1 MSTPST
7 PTENTAGP
15 WPRCPEAAA
24 YFQEL
29 FTRFADQ
36 NPLVAQLAQRL
47 AEDAGVDILALV
59 DHWILPPSE
68 GLTEH
73 WEALGLV
80 KTTLPEGDEVW
91 EHPGARLPR
100 LRVKAKRTT
109 PCLALGVESIAAFA
123 AKNDLAIEACHGD
136 NDSGYQC
143 AHLTLPHGELM
154 PIVRVGYRGFAP
166 QPAPDGLDA
175 ARTDFAQRP
184 RTDDELATIA
194 AAQALFEKHAAVL
207 GRGRA
212 TEEFFAAERVY
223 YLARNAAARWQ
234 YARQEA
240 VGIGWANHDH
250 HTYRCSRAAFP
261 ALIRLFVAMG
271 FLCRERF
278 YAGAEAGWGAQV
290 LEHPESRVVI
300 FADVDI
306 APEELDLDFAAVELA
321 PRTTLGTIGLWCAL
335 HGSSIARAGMHHIEC
350 EFLCQKVKD
359 DALVAGFGVMAPFT
373 DLPMLW
379 QAFTVGEPW
388 LVPHERL
395 APLVA
400 AGHLTSEQAEK
411 FATTGALG
419 SHLEILQRWEGFKGF
434 NKTAVS
440 SIIRDTDA
448 RLAP

>member
-7 PTENTAGP
+7 NTENIAGP

-29 FTRFADQ
+29 FQYFANQ
-36 NPLVAQLAQRL
+36 NPQIAQLAQRFE
-47 AEDAGVDILALV
+47 AEAGVDILSLV
-59 DHWILPPSE
+59 DHWILPPTG
-68 GLTEH
+68 GLIER
-73 WEALGLV
+73 WEVLGLV
-80 KTTLPEGDEVW
+80 KKTLPEGDEVW

-109 PCLALGVESIAAFA
+109 PCLALGVESIAEFA
-123 AKNDLAIEACHGD
+123 AKNHLALEACHGD
-136 NDSGYQC
+136 DDSGYQC
-143 AHLTLPHGELM
+143 GHLSLPHGELM
-154 PIVRVGYRGFAP
+154 PIVRRGYRGFAP
-166 QPAPDGLDA
+166 QSRLDGLEA
-175 ARTDFAQRP
+175 ARAEFAARP
-184 RTDDELATIA
+184 RTDDEQASIA
-194 AAQALFEKHAAVL
+194 AAQKLFGKHAATL
-207 GRGRA
+207 RRGRA
-212 TEEFFAAERVY
+212 TDEFFAAERDY

-234 YARQEA
+234 YARHEA
-240 VGIGWANHDH
+240 IGIGWANHDH

-271 FLCRERF
+271 FICRERF

-306 APEELDLDFAAVELA
+306 APEELDLDFAAVELV

-335 HGSSIARAGMHHIEC
+335 HGSSIATAGMHHIEC

-359 DALVAGFGVMAPFT
+359 DANAAGHTVMAPFT
-373 DLPMLW
+373 ELPMLW

-388 LVPHERL
+388 LVPQERL
-395 APLVA
+395 APLVT
-400 AGHLTSEQAEK
+400 AGHLTREQAEK
-411 FATTGALG
+411 FATLGALG

-440 SIIRDTDA
+440 NIIRDTDA
-448 RLAP
+448 RRN

>member
-1 MSTPST
+1 MSTPS
-7 PTENTAGP
+7 PDTAGP

-24 YFQEL
+24 YFQTL
-29 FTRFADQ
+29 FADFAAQ
-36 NPLVAQLAQRL
+36 NPLVAQLAQRF
-47 AEDAGVDILALV
+47 ERDAGVDILALV
-59 DHWILPPSE
+59 DHWILPPAD
-68 GLTEH
+68 GLIEK

-80 KTTLPEGDEVW
+80 KTTLPEGDAVW

-100 LRVKAKRTT
+100 LRIKAKRTT

-123 AKNDLAIEACHGD
+123 AQNQLAIEACHGD
-136 NDSGYQC
+136 AEAGYQC

-154 PIVRVGYRGFAP
+154 PIVRTGYRGFAP
-166 QPAPDGLDA
+166 QTPPDGLDA
-175 ARTDFAQRP
+175 ARTDFANRP
-184 RTDDELATIA
+184 RTDDEQATIA
-194 AAQALFEKHAAVL
+194 AAQTLFEKHALAL

-212 TEEFFAAERVY
+212 TEEFFAAERDY

-240 VGIGWANHDH
+240 IGIGWANHDH

-306 APEELDLDFAAVELA
+306 APEELDLDFASVELV
-321 PRTTLGTIGLWCAL
+321 PRETLGTIGLWCAL

-350 EFLCQKVKD
+350 EFLCQRVKD
-359 DALVAGFGVMAPFT
+359 DAIAAGFGVMAPFT
-373 DLPMLW
+373 ELPMLW
-379 QAFTVGEPW
+379 QAFTVGELWP
-388 LVPHERL
+388 VPQERL
-395 APLVA
+395 APLVT
-400 AGHLTSEQAEK
+400 AGQLTGEQAEK
-411 FATTGALG
+411 FATVGALG

-440 SIIRDTDA
+440 NIIRDTDA
-448 RLAP
+448 RKN